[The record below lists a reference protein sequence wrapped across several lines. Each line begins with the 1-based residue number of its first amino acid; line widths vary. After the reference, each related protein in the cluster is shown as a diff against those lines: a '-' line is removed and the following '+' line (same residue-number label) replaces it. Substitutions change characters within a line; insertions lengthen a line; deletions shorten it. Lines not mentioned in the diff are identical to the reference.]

1 MVFKATMRTLTVV
14 ISRDIVLFSRNFW
27 VAMATD
33 QLIDQL
39 FPGENDVIHQLGAR
53 ETGKGDPSNG

>member
-1 MVFKATMRTLTVV
+1 MSQTGIDKIKRSKSSAIEGFAAFFAEFL
-14 ISRDIVLFSRNFW
+14 

-39 FPGENDVIHQLGAR
+39 FPGKMTSSISWAR
-53 ETGKGDPSNG
+53 GVTPSNG